1 MMLKKDPNASL
12 HDLMEEENQI
22 HRFFKAERK

>member
-1 MMLKKDPNASL
+1 MLKKDPIATL

-22 HRFFKAERK
+22 HRLFKVERK